1 MHTFFRWSR
10 EISEIEWGRSFSY
23 IISALATK
31 SYKIWKKVLVYWW
44 TVKSWV
50 NGPMTPV
57 RPTGWI
63 FYTRAIMIF
72 SDCTMDRPQNKPQN
86 CIYFLKP
93 KGFGVEKSI
102 GFWRIAV
109 EIAEFWEVK
118 RLWSIAV
125 EFRLGPIHEKNELI
139 QFTKNSKKV
148 WIDSWIGNLLLN
160 STHVWPLSPKWIFE
174 RQTA

>member
-1 MHTFFRWSR
+1 MRLVYAHLFPVKQGDFRNWMR
-10 EISEIEWGRSFSY
+10 KVVFVYHFRFSHQ
-23 IISALATK
+23 IIQNM
-31 SYKIWKKVLVYWW
+31 KKVLVYWW

-109 EIAEFWEVK
+109 EIVEFWEVK

-125 EFRLGPIHEKNELI
+125 DFKLGSIHKSFQKSMNW
-139 QFTKNSKKV
+139 FMNSIH
-148 WIDSWIGNLLLN
+148 WIVN
-160 STHVWPLSPKWIFE
+160 
-174 RQTA
+174 

>member
-23 IISALATK
+23 IISAFAIK

-50 NGPMTPV
+50 NGAMTPV

-93 KGFGVEKSI
+93 KV
-102 GFWRIAV
+102 FWVDLR
-109 EIAEFWEVK
+109 
-118 RLWSIAV
+118 
-125 EFRLGPIHEKNELI
+125 I
-139 QFTKNSKKV
+139 QFTNHSKKV
-148 WIDSWIGNLLLN
+148 WIDSWIQFIEMWIDSWIGNLLLN